1 MAGYRN
7 ISVSFWT
14 DSKVDDDFT
23 PEDKYFYLY
32 LMTNPHTSLC
42 GCYEISMK
50 QMERETGYN
59 TDTVKRL
66 IQRMEEMHG
75 VIKYSAATKE
85 VLILHWWKYNWSSS
99 AKVKSAVVSVAEHIK
114 NEEFKQ
120 YVMDMVSI
128 RYPYHR
134 HTTDTDTVSD
144 TVSDTDTE
152 TDTETEYREREERT
166 RAPISTSFQHIAN
179 HPSIQLRD
187 EELSALRKLD
197 LSKTGKSLEA
207 YFAILDERIAAGKEY
222 KDHFLTLRKWMMQD
236 GATVRTN
243 SSIDLDQFQRIINA
257 SVGG

>member
-1 MAGYRN
+1 
-7 ISVSFWT
+7 
-14 DSKVDDDFT
+14 
-23 PEDKYFYLY
+23 
-32 LMTNPHTSLC
+32 
-42 GCYEISMK
+42 
-50 QMERETGYN
+50 
-59 TDTVKRL
+59 
-66 IQRMEEMHG
+66 
-75 VIKYSAATKE
+75 
-85 VLILHWWKYNWSSS
+85 
-99 AKVKSAVVSVAEHIK
+99 
-114 NEEFKQ
+114 
-120 YVMDMVSI
+120 MDMVSI

-144 TVSDTDTE
+144 TVSDTVTDTDTE

-243 SSIDLDQFQRIINA
+243 SSIDLDAFQMMLSA
-257 SVGG
+257 QQAGG